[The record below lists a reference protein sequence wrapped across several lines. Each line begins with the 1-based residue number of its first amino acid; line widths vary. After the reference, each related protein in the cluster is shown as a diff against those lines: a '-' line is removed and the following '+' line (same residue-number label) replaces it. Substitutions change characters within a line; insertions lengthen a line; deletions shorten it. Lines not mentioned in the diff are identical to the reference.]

1 MGCVKLTPI
10 IQLGFDPQDDR
21 LWWCDQFKWDTTDET
36 PDTIQRPTEQAAF
49 RRMFRQARLI
59 KKRGILVN
67 LSPLHLQVMR
77 MEQSALISEPVPDN
91 VYNWIAARMHG
102 LPPLQVKAILDECSL
117 VVLLR
122 DALHMPAIVVDWPV
136 RENVAKRAA

>member
-59 KKRGILVN
+59 SKRGILVN

-91 VYNWIAARMHG
+91 VHTWIAARMHG
-102 LPPLQVKAILDECSL
+102 IPPLQIKAILDECSF

-122 DALHMPAIVVDWPV
+122 EVLGLPALVMDWELSPAVKK
-136 RENVAKRAA
+136 VA